1 RYYTALKRRGV
12 ETELLVF
19 PGEDHELSRSGRPR
33 HRRQRFEHILR
44 WLARFLPTDA
54 NMAEAPKD

>member
-1 RYYTALKRRGV
+1 LKRRGV